1 MYSIHGASYFTP
13 KFFCNATFL
22 KTRNKINGVKYTT
35 QTLYAHYVGWQKQ
48 NAVITFCNI
57 WAIQYYTGQS

>member
-35 QTLYAHYVGWQKQ
+35 QTLYAHYVG
-48 NAVITFCNI
+48 
-57 WAIQYYTGQS
+57 